1 MPIGKKFRILSLDGG
16 GSWALIQAKALQK
29 LFGDIPGRDIL
40 SNFDLAAATSGGA
53 IVLGGLIEN
62 KTPAQLIDLFKDKK
76 TRESIFCE
84 VGWLDHF
91 LDKVL
96 EAILRMGPRYSAAHK
111 YSGLSKLFAGFGGTP
126 LDEVSAR
133 AWPGSGDNKLR
144 LLITA
149 FDYDRK
155 KAVFFRSDMR
165 SLAANFETGRPPL
178 LAEAVHA
185 SSNAPVNYFD
195 MPALF
200 PASPSYANRR
210 FWDGA
215 IGGYNN
221 PLLAA
226 VTEALSNPDWY
237 QGDPRSIQALSLG
250 TGQVSLPLGDLRP
263 PQYPELIRH
272 QGSTGL
278 VKDMVELAQSIIDDP
293 PDSASFT
300 AHVALGQ
307 PLPTKE
313 GQVIANGCIV
323 RLSPVVRPVLNQ
335 ASGGWSLPGWHKE
348 DPPLSIKEF
357 EALTKLDMDAV
368 KKEQVELLEKL
379 ADLWLEGIVPN
390 QGIRND
396 TDFNPRIG
404 HATFGEGKAAWNNLM
419 GA

>member
-40 SNFDLAAATSGGA
+40 SHFDLAAATSGGA

-62 KTPAQLIDLFKDKK
+62 KTPAELIALFKDEE
-76 TRESIFCE
+76 TRQSIFYE

-91 LDKVL
+91 VDKTL
-96 EAILRMGPRYSAAHK
+96 ETALRMGPRYSAGRK
-111 YSGLSKLFAGFGGTP
+111 YSGLRKVFAGLGGTP
-126 LDEVSAR
+126 LDQISAQ

-155 KAVFFRSDMR
+155 KAVFFRSDTQ
-165 SLAANFETGRPPL
+165 SLAANFDTCKPPL

-195 MPALF
+195 LPALF

-226 VTEALSNPDWY
+226 VTEVLSNPDWY
-237 QGDPRSIQALSLG
+237 QGGPQSIQALSLG
-250 TGQVSLPLGDLRP
+250 TGQVSLPLGDHRL

-272 QGSTGL
+272 QESTGL
-278 VKDMVELAQSIIDDP
+278 INDLMELAQSIIDDP

-307 PLPTKE
+307 PLPTKSD
-313 GQVIANGCIV
+313 QIIANGCVV
-323 RLSPVVRPVLNQ
+323 RLSPVVRPVLDKT
-335 ASGGWSLPGWHKE
+335 SGGWALPGWRKE
-348 DPPLSIKEF
+348 NPPLSIEEF

-368 KKEQVELLEKL
+368 KPEQVKLLEKL
-379 ADLWLEGIVPN
+379 ADLWIEDIVPN
-390 QGIRND
+390 QGIRSD
-396 TDFNPRIG
+396 PDFNVRIG
-404 HATFGEGKAAWNNLM
+404 HGTFGEGMAAWNNLM
-419 GA
+419 GT